1 MKRIQHQ
8 AEYRSPLKPQ
18 HKPRFPLHKML
29 RLLLLLTMLTGTNEG
44 VAQISLT
51 DVTIFG
57 NDDLWLTNDDGV
69 PSQLRFFEAYSG
81 IGAFPT
87 TVNYTAFVQ
96 GNTLNNNI
104 LYNLPTTL
112 NTTALNEQR
121 FLRATT
127 TALNTEASLD
137 WVALGTIL
145 GNDCWLLTG
154 NSGTNPATNFLG
166 TTDNQALE
174 FRVNNST
181 AVRIE
186 PAAAANVIIGTGSAI
201 SAGSIGSN
209 INGGAAN
216 QVEGYYSM
224 IGSGEENIIDNS
236 NYSILLGGK
245 ANMIESNAHHAFLV
259 GGFENI
265 ISQDADHSSILGGES
280 NVIAPAATYSTILNG
295 IDNEVGGNFTVHLGG
310 QGLHLTGDRSL
321 GFLANS
327 TSYYMTVNASNT
339 VVFGNA
345 DLWLANNDS
354 SPRQLRFY
362 EPHGT
367 LGTFPG
373 TANYSAFVQLNGLA
387 NDITYALPTT
397 LNTTSVSE
405 ERFLRAT
412 TTTLNTDAQLE
423 WVTVSGMVGGS
434 CWLLQGNSGTDPA
447 NDFLGTTDNKTLVLR
462 VNNNNALRIVPVTDA
477 GIPAPN
483 LIGGATS
490 NDADQGAFGSSIGGG
505 RNNAIHRSHYAF
517 IGSGYD
523 NVVDSAHYA
532 AIGGGRAN
540 MIDSAATH
548 ANIGGG
554 LNNTINAGAV
564 QAVISG
570 GNNNTINA
578 NGTRSAIGGG
588 NTNSINGTYTA
599 IAGGLLNSLDQGS
612 DYSFIGGGVGNSTG
626 TNADY
631 AIISGGYYNS
641 LGNNLEFST
650 IIGGRLNSMG
660 DSSNQTT
667 IGGGGA
673 NAVGAN
679 VFGSVIAGG
688 GGNSIASTGYAATIS
703 GGILNAIDSGTQYA
717 NIAGGVGNTIEENTS
732 VSSIGGGTSNRIE
745 ADVTASVIT
754 GGYYNVIKTDAR
766 YSTIAGGA
774 VNYVDSDNSTVLGGR
789 GLTLQGDF
797 SLGFQ
802 ANNATGSKNMTVA
815 ASSTVVFGNSDLWL
829 ANNDNAPS
837 QLRFYEAYNTSGA
850 FPNTAHFSSFEA
862 QDQDAD
868 IEYILPAAAGAVGDL
883 LSITAISGTR
893 VTLAWAAPCCGNS
906 IHPAND
912 GEDSRGLTNNDTP
925 HHVVNF
931 LHSSEGNLLMEASP
945 GESSEIKVLR
955 EKIESLEST
964 IEQYQK
970 LEERLEL
977 LEKLLKKEE
986 TRTSPDLSSST
997 DF

>member
-1 MKRIQHQ
+1 MGRQKTARERSDRI
-8 AEYRSPLKPQ
+8 
-18 HKPRFPLHKML
+18 F
-29 RLLLLLTMLTGTNEG
+29 LLLLFFILTGTNEG
-44 VAQISLT
+44 IAQISLT

-57 NDDLWLTNDDGV
+57 NDDLWLTNDDGI
-69 PSQLRFFEAYSG
+69 PSQLRLFEAYTG
-81 IGAFPT
+81 VGAFPT

-96 GNTLNNNI
+96 GNTLSNNI
-104 LYNLPTTL
+104 LYNLPSTL

-127 TALNTEASLD
+127 TTLNTEASLD

-174 FRVNNST
+174 FRVNNNT
-181 AVRIE
+181 AMRIE
-186 PAAAANVIIGTGSAI
+186 PAAAANVIIGTASAI

-209 INGGAAN
+209 INGGTSN
-216 QVEGYYSM
+216 QIQGYFSM
-224 IGSGEENIIDNS
+224 IGSGEENLIDNA

-245 ANMIESNAHHAFLV
+245 GNMIESDAHHAFLA

-265 ISQDADHSSILGGES
+265 ISQYADHSTILGGES
-280 NVIAPAATYSTILNG
+280 NVIATEATYSTILNG
-295 IDNEVGGNFTVHLGG
+295 IDNEVAGNFSVHLGG
-310 QGLHLTGDRSL
+310 QGLHLSGDRSL
-321 GFLANS
+321 GFLANN
-327 TSYYMTVNASNT
+327 TNYYMNVSASNT

-354 SPRQLRFY
+354 SARQLRFY

-367 LGTFPG
+367 IGAFPG

-423 WVTVSGMVGGS
+423 WVTVGGMVGGS
-434 CWLLQGNSGTDPA
+434 CWLLQGNSGTNPA
-447 NDFLGTTDNKTLVLR
+447 NDFLGTTDNTTLVLR
-462 VNNNNALRIVPVTDA
+462 VNNSNAMRIVPITDA

-483 LIGGATS
+483 LIAGATS
-490 NDADQGAFGSSIGGG
+490 NDVDQGAYGGSIGGG
-505 RNNAIHRSHYAF
+505 RNNAIHRSRYGF
-517 IGSGYD
+517 IGSGFD

-532 AIGGGRAN
+532 SIVGGRGN
-540 MIDSAATH
+540 RIDSAAEH
-548 ANIGGG
+548 AHIGGG
-554 LNNTINAGAV
+554 LNNTINEGAT

-578 NGTRSAIGGG
+578 NGTRSAILGGS
-588 NTNSINGTYTA
+588 TNAINGAYTT
-599 IAGGLLNSLDQGS
+599 IGGGLLNDLDQGS
-612 DYSFIGGGVGNSTG
+612 DYSFIGGGEGNSTG
-626 TNADY
+626 VNADY
-631 AIISGGYYNS
+631 AVISGGYYNS
-641 LGNNLEFST
+641 LGNNLQFST

-660 DSSNQTT
+660 DGSNQST
-667 IGGGGA
+667 IVGGGA
-673 NAVGAN
+673 NAIGAN
-679 VFGSVIAGG
+679 VFGSVISGG
-688 GGNSIASTGYAATIS
+688 ATNSIVSTGYAATIS
-703 GGILNAIDSGTQYA
+703 GGVLNLIDSGTHYTS
-717 NIAGGVGNTIEENTS
+717 IAGGVGNTIEANTS
-732 VSSIGGGTSNRIE
+732 VSSIGGGTTNRIKS
-745 ADVTASVIT
+745 DVTASVIT
-754 GGYYNVIKTDAR
+754 GGYYNVIEANAR

-774 VNYVDSDNSTVLGGR
+774 VNYVDSDNSTILGGR

-802 ANNATGSKNMTVA
+802 ANNATGSKDMTVS

-829 ANNDNAPS
+829 ANNDNVPS

-850 FPNTAHFSSFEA
+850 FPNSANFSSFEA

-868 IEYILPAAAGAVGDL
+868 IEYILPVAAGSVGDL
-883 LSITAISGTR
+883 LSISAIAGTR
-893 VTLAWAAPCCGNS
+893 VTLAWAAPCCGNT

-912 GEDSRGLTNNDTP
+912 GEDSRGLTSNDIP

-931 LHSSEGNLLMEASP
+931 LQSTEGDLLIEASP

-955 EKIESLEST
+955 EKIESLESE

-970 LEERLEL
+970 LEERLKL
-977 LEKLLKKEE
+977 LEERLEKEAKKA
-986 TRTSPDLSSST
+986 SPDLSSRT
-997 DF
+997 NLRN